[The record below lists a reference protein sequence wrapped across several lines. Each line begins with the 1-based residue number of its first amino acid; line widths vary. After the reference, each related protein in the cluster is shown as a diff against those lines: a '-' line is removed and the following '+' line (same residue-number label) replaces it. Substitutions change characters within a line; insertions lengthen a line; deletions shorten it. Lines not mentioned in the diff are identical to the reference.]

1 MIELRRSRQPSFLSP
16 IHDKSADFARR
27 MRNNGQG
34 SGTMNHKISA
44 WKILISILAVGA
56 FAGGAAYLSAS
67 GFWIYHDDSSML
79 ESTIKVAKAHGYPM
93 SLEEAIGPINNS
105 QEIQRLQKV
114 LSAQMAAI
122 KSTLA
127 KLPKGMRLPHE
138 TAFPRSSRATAV
150 PENVRWMIA
159 NAGPQIDAATA
170 TMLKIGRSFLITSD
184 LETAMFRGFENVDAV
199 KILNEYACDRAI
211 VNAIDN
217 NLDAAIANIKTA
229 IALTNCLSQHPLITE
244 GFMYFFASATTAKAI
259 SQCMEIHPERA
270 SDLANLYNSLEL
282 LDVRPS
288 LRLDLYHVIPYF
300 RNYRELQSSE
310 GLEDEEHSLP
320 VIKSGLPTDLK
331 GRAYLTRAIRIRM
344 QLLDLCDLS
353 KPRNDTHLIGVFKG
367 IDNRQA
373 ANPIL
378 TDDAMEYE
386 VQISTYNLKRRL
398 QIQYERAYC
407 IAVLAKSIEFW
418 KHTGQLPTSIQ
429 KLNMGTRVSTSY
441 ANIGFV
447 SSKNELRIY
456 NYGVDGKDNHGRLRA
471 EAIQANAQ
479 PSDSDEV
486 YVFRLAKAP

>member
-1 MIELRRSRQPSFLSP
+1 MR
-16 IHDKSADFARR
+16 DKSADFAFC
-27 MRNNGQG
+27 MRNNGQEP
-34 SGTMNHKISA
+34 GTMNKKISP

-79 ESTIKVAKAHGYPM
+79 ESTIKVAKASGYPM

-122 KSTLA
+122 KTTLA

-138 TAFPRSSRATAV
+138 TAFTRSSRATAV

-184 LETAMFRGFENVDAV
+184 LETAMFRGFDNVDPV
-199 KILNEYACDRAI
+199 KTLNEYACDRAI

-217 NLDAAIANIKTA
+217 NLDAAIASIKTA
-229 IALTNCLSQHPLITE
+229 IALTNCLSQHPLIIE
-244 GFMYFFASATTAKAI
+244 GFMYNYASATTTKAI

-270 SDLANLYNSLEL
+270 SDFAKLYNSLEL

-288 LRLDLYHVIPYF
+288 QRLELYYVIPYF
-300 RNYRELQSSE
+300 RSYRELQASE
-310 GLEDEEHSLP
+310 GSEVEDHSFP
-320 VIKSGLPTDLK
+320 EIKSGLPTDLK

-353 KPRNDTHLIGVFKG
+353 KPRNDTHLIGAFIG
-367 IDNRQA
+367 IANRQA

-378 TDDAMEYE
+378 AEDALEYAL
-386 VQISTYNLKRRL
+386 QIPTYDLKRRL

-407 IAVLAKSIEFW
+407 IAVLAKAIEFW
-418 KHTGQLPTSIQ
+418 KHTGQLPSSIQ
-429 KLNMGTRVSTSY
+429 KLNMGTRVST
-441 ANIGFV
+441 ALTDIGFV
-447 SSKNELRIY
+447 SNTNELRIY
-456 NYGVDGKDNHGRLRA
+456 NYGIDGKDNHGRLRS

-479 PSDSDEV
+479 PYDSDEV
-486 YVFRLAKAP
+486 YVFRPTKAQ